1 SEVNSVCVSVPI
13 PSPYFPEPITVA
25 GNVGSAGYAAVV
37 RYTRS
42 VALGHLLSL
51 LAIVGL
57 TAAWMRPQ
65 GVERLLSYGPEPF
78 WVATLAA
85 FVLLAI
91 GRHAPLALQLV
102 IFSVF
107 AVGVS
112 GTAALWAPVVVE
124 DFPDFAKAIAWTF
137 SSGWVALFLYNIA
150 ASRDYSYLG
159 QYVLVWLA
167 TGLSIVVYTWLSD
180 IVLSLAFASFVVFS
194 AVLFYYL
201 YDLSMI
207 LRRRLPHQVVA
218 GALDLYRDALNFV
231 GFPVRVMRMP
241 RGLRRKRD

>member
-1 SEVNSVCVSVPI
+1 MSVPI

-37 RYTRS
+37 RFTRA

-57 TAAWMRPQ
+57 TAAWTQPQ
-65 GVERLLSYGPEPF
+65 GVELLLAYGPEPF
-78 WVATLAA
+78 WFATLVA

-91 GRHAPLALQLV
+91 ARHAHLAMQLL
-102 IFSVF
+102 IFGVF

-112 GTAALWAPVVVE
+112 GTAALWAPVVAE

-137 SSGWVALFLYNIA
+137 ASGWVGLFLYNIA

-167 TGLSIVVYTWLSD
+167 TGVSTALYTWLSD
-180 IVLSLAFASFVVFS
+180 IVLSLAFASFIVFS
-194 AVLFYYL
+194 AVLYYYL

-207 LRRRLPHQVVA
+207 LRRRLPHQTVA

-241 RGLRRKRD
+241 RGLRRKRN